1 MACNLIFKALC
12 FSLFF
17 KFSPSFPSSL
27 FFPTFSL
34 LPSIFFSL
42 LFVHAC
48 ITPSS
53 PVLSLSLTRHLSFLS
68 LSFLSHSPPNRQ
80 FSSSSTVGHPVL
92 SGRATA
98 PLTWWSTSSPGRGG
112 PVLSLALADRAETHT
127 DSVEPDWMLKCLEG
141 ECVAYIPTLKQD
153 HGLQT

>member
-1 MACNLIFKALC
+1 MASNLIIAAFC

-17 KFSPSFPSSL
+17 KLSSL
-27 FFPTFSL
+27 FFPLSL
-34 LPSIFFSL
+34 LCLHPSFPFFSPMPVL
-42 LFVHAC
+42 H
-48 ITPSS
+48 PS
-53 PVLSLSLTRHLSFLS
+53 PQFFHYLSLSIFH
-68 LSFLSHSPPNRQ
+68 SFLSHSPPNRQ

-127 DSVEPDWMLKCLEG
+127 L
-141 ECVAYIPTLKQD
+141 TLWS
-153 HGLQT
+153 QTRW